1 MTRAPSIKICGLVDP
16 GSAVAVVELGAHAVG
31 LNFVPASPR
40 CLAPSHARLIAD
52 AVRGRALVIGVFANA
67 SEDLLR
73 RVRDDVGLDRIQL
86 HGEESPEFVARLLPH
101 AFKALRVADE
111 ADVIAASSFP
121 GTWLLVDAKVPGVL
135 GGSGVTF
142 DWSLVVALARS
153 RPIVL
158 AGGLT
163 PDNVTDAIRVVRPA
177 WVDVASGVERGA
189 AGAKDLG
196 RVRAFVDAV
205 RNA

>member
-16 GSAVAVVELGAHAVG
+16 ASAVAVVDLGADAVG

-40 CLAPSHARLIAD
+40 CLDPSQARMIAD

-67 SEDLLR
+67 TEDLLR

-86 HGEESPEFVARLLPH
+86 HGEESRELVARLFPH

-111 ADVIAASSFP
+111 ADVIAARSFP

-163 PDNVTDAIRVVRPA
+163 PDNVADAIRVVRPA

-189 AGAKDLG
+189 PGVKDLG